1 MKVIGTIVQGAGPL
15 TKGEDRI
22 EVETF
27 PTTINAITAIN
38 RISPGNI
45 WTDAPQKAL
54 HVIFATKLAISNV
67 PVGGS
72 VETSGDRE
80 PYE

>member
-1 MKVIGTIVQGAGPL
+1 MEVIGTIVQGAGAL

-22 EVETF
+22 EVEPF
-27 PTTINAITAIN
+27 PTTIDAITAIN
-38 RISPGNI
+38 KISPGNT
-45 WTDAPQKAL
+45 WTDVPLKAL
-54 HVIFATKLAISNV
+54 HAIFATKLAISNV

-80 PYE
+80 P

>member
-1 MKVIGTIVQGAGPL
+1 MEVIGTIVQGAGAL

-22 EVETF
+22 EIETF
-27 PTTINAITAIN
+27 PITINAITAIN
-38 RISPGNI
+38 KTSPENI
-45 WTDAPQKAL
+45 WTDAPQKEL
-54 HVIFATKLAISNV
+54 HAIFAIKLAISNV

-80 PYE
+80 P